1 MERSNPPYNMAEP
14 TPNELAQQITRRA
27 NALGISIA
35 SLCRKAGVSRRWF
48 EFLKKRTPKA
58 VEAYIKIEQ
67 QLTAMER
74 EKTTDNR

>member
-1 MERSNPPYNMAEP
+1 MNEP

-48 EFLKKRTPKA
+48 EFLKQRTPKA
-58 VEAYIKIEQ
+58 IEAYIKIDQ
-67 QLTAMER
+67 QLTALEQK
-74 EKTTDNR
+74 KTEAK

>member
-1 MERSNPPYNMAEP
+1 MNEP

-48 EFLKKRTPKA
+48 EFLKQRTPKA
-58 VEAYIKIEQ
+58 VEAYIKINQ
-67 QLTAMER
+67 QLTALEQ
-74 EKTTDNR
+74 EKTAAKNPTDED

>member
-1 MERSNPPYNMAEP
+1 MQEP

-35 SLCRKAGVSRRWF
+35 SLCRQAGVSRRWF

-67 QLTAMER
+67 QLTALEQ
-74 EKTTDNR
+74 EQTADQKANQ

>member
-1 MERSNPPYNMAEP
+1 MNEP

-48 EFLKKRTPKA
+48 EFLKQRTPKA
-58 VEAYIKIEQ
+58 VEAYIKIDQ
-67 QLTAMER
+67 QLTALEQ
-74 EKTTDNR
+74 EKTAAK